1 MALPKQKHI
10 TRRSLLLRWSVTAV
24 FVALAVFAVVRNA
37 DVFARS
43 LRALGSASP
52 LLVLLAVCLTF
63 SMFVAAAG
71 MFQLLALKP
80 LHLRQTTLIE
90 FAAAGVNRLLPGG
103 VGGLG
108 VHGLYLYRKKHT
120 PAQATAVVGTNNLLG
135 IAMHLLLL
143 SLLFVSHP
151 GTLREFTLPHFGA
164 KHLAV
169 ACFILAALVLVSMVP
184 KWRMAISGFAMNVL
198 KSLRFY
204 RAHPGKL
211 VLAAVLAVTVS
222 ALYTTILFLIV
233 HSLGLSVGLLP
244 AFIIFSLGVLTAT
257 ATPTPGGLVGAEAGL
272 FIGFTA
278 YGFTSEQALSATLL
292 FRLSTYW
299 LPIVPGLL
307 LVAVARRKHL
317 L

>member
-1 MALPKQKHI
+1 MVKIQPKPSL
-10 TRRSLLLRWSVTAV
+10 RRWNWRWL
-24 FVALAVFAVVRNA
+24 VALALLVAAVYIVMRNA
-37 DVFARS
+37 DVFAHS

-52 LLVLLAVCLTF
+52 VLVLLAVCLTLT
-63 SMFVAAAG
+63 MFVAAAG

-80 LHLRQTTLIE
+80 LRLRQTALIE

-135 IAMHLLLL
+135 IGMHLLLL
-143 SLLFVSHP
+143 SLLFVIHP
-151 GTLREFTLPHFGA
+151 GTLAEFTLPHLGA
-164 KHLAV
+164 KHLAA
-169 ACFILAALVLVSMVP
+169 ACFVLAALLLVGMVP
-184 KWRMAISGFAMNVL
+184 RWRTAIASFLMNVL

-204 RAHPGKL
+204 RAHPNKL
-211 VLAAVLAVTVS
+211 GWAAMLAVTVS
-222 ALYTTILFLIV
+222 ALYTSILFVLV
-233 HSLGLSVGLLP
+233 HSLGLSIGFLP

-272 FIGFTA
+272 FLGFTA
-278 YGFTSEQALSATLL
+278 YGFTAAQALSATLL
-292 FRLSTYW
+292 FRFITYW
-299 LPIVPGLL
+299 LPILPGLVCL
-307 LVAVARRKHL
+307 ALARRKHL

>member
-1 MALPKQKHI
+1 MALQKQKHSM
-10 TRRSLLLRWSVTAV
+10 RAMWVRWAVTLGFVVLAV
-24 FVALAVFAVVRNA
+24 FVLSRNA
-37 DVFARS
+37 DVFAKS
-43 LRALGSASP
+43 FLALGSASP
-52 LLVLLAVCLTF
+52 TLLLVAVCLTF

-80 LHLRQTTLIE
+80 LRLRQTTLVE

-135 IAMHLLLL
+135 IGMHVLLL
-143 SLLFVSHP
+143 SLLFVAHP
-151 GTLREFTLPHFGA
+151 DTLSEFKLPHLGL
-164 KHLAV
+164 KHLGI
-169 ACFILAALVLVSMVP
+169 ACFVLAALLLVSMIP
-184 KWRMAISGFAMNVL
+184 KWRVAVSGFAQNIL
-198 KSLRFY
+198 KSLQAY

-211 VLAAVLAVTVS
+211 GWAAVLAVTVS
-222 ALYTTILFLIV
+222 ALYTSTLFVIV
-233 HSLGLSVGLLP
+233 HSLGLSVGFLP

-272 FIGFTA
+272 FLGFTA
-278 YGFTSEQALSATLL
+278 YGFTPEQALSATLL
-292 FRLSTYW
+292 FRFITYW

-307 LVAVARRKHL
+307 LVAVARRRHL